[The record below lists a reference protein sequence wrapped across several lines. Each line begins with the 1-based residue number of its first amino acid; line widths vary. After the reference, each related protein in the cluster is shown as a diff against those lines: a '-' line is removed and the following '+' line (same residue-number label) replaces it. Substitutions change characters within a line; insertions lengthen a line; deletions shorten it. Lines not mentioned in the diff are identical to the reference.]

1 MDNCLTLCKKKK
13 LSLPQNKKL
22 GLRIFQCILFIMWS
36 IFYYLI
42 PLKGNFTTFAL
53 IQQTLKFWGVVV
65 VPKKIQRQYLSQYLG
80 PQLYPRKIVV
90 QKIQEKKDDLSHS
103 SYFQKL
109 LGDVNW
115 LRPHLKLTTGGLKPL
130 LDVIK
135 GDVN

>member
-1 MDNCLTLCKKKK
+1 
-13 LSLPQNKKL
+13 
-22 GLRIFQCILFIMWS
+22 MWS